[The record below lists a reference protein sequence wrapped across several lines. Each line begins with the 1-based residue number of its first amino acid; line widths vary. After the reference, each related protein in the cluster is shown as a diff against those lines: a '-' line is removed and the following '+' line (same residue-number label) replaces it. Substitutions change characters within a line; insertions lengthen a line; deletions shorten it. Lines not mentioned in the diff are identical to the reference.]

1 MTQVAAPEADS
12 SVLFG
17 NDGQGHPPENASA
30 DAQSKPVSWRDA
42 LPIEYRNHA
51 AFAKIADLGALAKEH
66 INLQGLIGKKGVV
79 VPAANDAPE
88 TWDRFYKDL
97 GRPDKPNGYAFKRP
111 EAIPEQF
118 YDQELSGR
126 FADWAHAAGLTAKQA
141 RSLHDAYAA
150 EAAKVANS
158 QLQAAEHGVQAA
170 ETLLRQEWGPE
181 FTTKMALAERAIN
194 LGGEDLRQSIRSTPL
209 RNDPVF
215 IAWVAKLGE
224 RLAEHKLVDGLSG
237 SGAMSPQ
244 EARQAIAKLDSE
256 AVAGGRH
263 HPANDVLHPEH
274 FSWSQ
279 KRRQLFATAYPES

>member
-1 MTQVAAPEADS
+1 MNEPIPAMPDSPTIAGSNLGNSVSGNAEANPQAKSVA
-12 SVLFG
+12 
-17 NDGQGHPPENASA
+17 
-30 DAQSKPVSWRDA
+30 WRDH
-42 LPIEYRNHA
+42 LPIEYRSHA
-51 AFAKIADLGALAKEH
+51 AFAHISDLGALAKEH
-66 INLQGLIGKKGVV
+66 IHLQSLIGKKGVV
-79 VPAANDAPE
+79 IPSANDAPE

-97 GRPDKPNGYAFKRP
+97 GRPDKPGGYEFKRP

-141 RSLHDAYAA
+141 QSLHDAYAA
-150 EAAKVANS
+150 EAAKAANS
-158 QLQAAEHGVQAA
+158 ELLSAEHNVQAA

-181 FTTKMALAERAIN
+181 FTAKMALAERAIN
-194 LGGEDLRQSIRSTPL
+194 LGGEELKQNIRSSTL
-209 RNDPVF
+209 RNDPAF

-237 SGAMSPQ
+237 NGTMSPQ
-244 EARQAIAKLDSE
+244 EARQAIAKLDGE
-256 AVAGGRH
+256 AVSGGRH

-279 KRRQLFATAYPES
+279 KRRQLFAMAYPEA